1 MSTHLTRRSW
11 HKRSLKL
18 GKTFDHI
25 ASVQRRGEASWSFVY
40 CPAQEQLELME
51 SLLVSTGVVAL
62 AEIGDKTQLLA
73 FLLAARFKKP
83 LPIIAGILCATI
95 VNHGLAGALGAW
107 ITASITPEVLRWVLG
122 VSFIGMAIWTL
133 IPDKIEE
140 EETQIA
146 KRFGVFGATLITFFL
161 AEMGDKTQ
169 IATVAMAAHYAAPLM
184 VVIGTTL
191 GMLIADVPA
200 VFAGDKLAAKIPMK
214 LVHSIAAAIFAVLGV
229 ATLLGAGAKL
239 GI

>member
-1 MSTHLTRRSW
+1 
-11 HKRSLKL
+11 
-18 GKTFDHI
+18 
-25 ASVQRRGEASWSFVY
+25 
-40 CPAQEQLELME
+40 ME

-73 FLLAARFKKP
+73 FILAARFKKP
-83 LPIIAGILCATI
+83 LPIILGILAATI

-107 ITASITPEVLRWVLG
+107 ITASISPEILRWVLG
-122 VSFIGMAIWTL
+122 ASFIAMAVWTL

-140 EETQIA
+140 EEAQIA
-146 KRFGVFGATLITFFL
+146 KRFGVFGATLVTFFL

-169 IATVAMAAHYAAPLM
+169 IATVAMAAHYAQPLL

-200 VFAGDKLAAKIPMK
+200 VFVGDKLANKIPMK
-214 LVHSIAAAIFAVLGV
+214 LVHSIAAAVFAILGV
-229 ATLLGAGAKL
+229 ATLLGAGASFGL
-239 GI
+239 